1 MKKLCTLALIAFS
14 SISYAAEPAPDSA
27 CMTAAKE
34 KKLFGA
40 ARTSFVT
47 KCEKDVLAKCELA
60 AGEKKLAGA
69 AKASN
74 VKKCVRETAPAA

>member
-1 MKKLCTLALIAFS
+1 
-14 SISYAAEPAPDSA
+14 
-27 CMTAAKE
+27 
-34 KKLFGA
+34 
-40 ARTSFVT
+40 
-47 KCEKDVLAKCELA
+47 LAKCELA

>member
-1 MKKLCTLALIAFS
+1 MKKLCTLALIALS
-14 SISYAAEPAPDSA
+14 SFTYAAGTTPDSA
-27 CMTAAKE
+27 CMAAAKD

-47 KCEKDVLAKCELA
+47 KCEKDVSAKCELA

-69 AKASN
+69 ARTSN